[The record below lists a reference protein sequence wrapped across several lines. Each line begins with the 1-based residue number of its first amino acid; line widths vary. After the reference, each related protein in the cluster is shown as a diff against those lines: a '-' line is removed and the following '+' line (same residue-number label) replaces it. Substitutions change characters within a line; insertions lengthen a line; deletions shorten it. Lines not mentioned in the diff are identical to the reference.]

1 MYRIVLILCLFLLSG
16 CKKDAED
23 FIIKIQIQ
31 LPYEGQIVELG
42 DTIRVKARIVSP
54 GLIDEVRVF
63 LSKETNIPVGDL
75 LFIYPE
81 ADSCDIKVDYIV
93 DGNIEEGGQFKL
105 QVNALSGG
113 IVKTYYNTIQL
124 DIPGRKIERV
134 WAITSGEG
142 GKIFLNVLDSL
153 GGMVSIKE
161 LSGDYS
167 GSYLNSRDKII
178 GISER
183 YKNGLRNYNIEDG
196 SLLWDL
202 PSTLGPVSLFINTIY
217 FKWPFIYVGLPFYK
231 NVNAYASN
239 GTLSMSFGLSEFY
252 IPDVFVHTG
261 SYFVLNEKR
270 PGLTAQK
277 LRSYYDP
284 GGGIANE
291 LIHSIS
297 IQSII
302 PYDKKTIM
310 VIGQQNGISVMKRYS
325 IESNLLLKEFILP
338 VDSINLALNIGD
350 KKVLIAHPAGIG
362 IVSTEDG
369 AYNDWVMEKGIRY
382 LEWSESD
389 ALVIGATD
397 QKVFMYSFPQGEVL
411 SSSLTSDTIKNILL
425 EFNR

>member
-31 LPYEGQIVELG
+31 LPYEGQVVELG
-42 DTIRVKARIVSP
+42 DTIKVKARIVSH

-63 LSKETNIPVGDL
+63 LSKETNVPLGNLVL
-75 LFIYPE
+75 IYPE
-81 ADSCDIKVDYIV
+81 TDSCDIQVDYII
-93 DGNIEEGGQFKL
+93 DGNIEKSGQYKL

-113 IVKTYYNTIQL
+113 IVKTYYNIVQL
-124 DIPGRKIERV
+124 DVPVRKIERV
-134 WAITSGEG
+134 CVITSGAG

-153 GGMVSIKE
+153 GGMVSIME

-183 YKNGLRNYNIEDG
+183 YTNGLRNYSIEDG

-202 PSTLGPVSLFINTIY
+202 PSTLGPVSPFINTIY

-231 NVNAYASN
+231 CVNAYTSN
-239 GTLSMSFGLSEFY
+239 GTLSMSFELSDFY
-252 IPDVFVHTG
+252 VPDIFVHTG

-270 PGLTAQK
+270 PGLMEQK

-291 LIHSIS
+291 LIHGIS

-302 PYDKKTIM
+302 PYDKKTLTI
-310 VIGQQNGISVMKRYS
+310 VGQQNGINVMKRYS
-325 IESNLLLKEFILP
+325 IESNLFLEEFTLP
-338 VDSINLALNIGD
+338 VDSIR
-350 KKVLIAHPAGIG
+350 KVLKIEGEKALVAHSEGIG
-362 IVSTEDG
+362 VVNTEDG
-369 AYNDWVMEKGIRY
+369 AYYDWVIEKGIRY

-389 ALVIGATD
+389 ALVVGATYHN
-397 QKVFMYSFPQGEVL
+397 VFMYSYPQGEVL
-411 SSSLTSDTIKNILL
+411 SSSLTTDTIKNILL